1 MGRTKLSGVEARE
14 SSIRVLF
21 TYGGKQVKEPVKLD
35 GSVLPP
41 TPANLKYAAR
51 LVAEV
56 REQIKL
62 GTFDYSATFPDSANA
77 PAPSGKTG
85 DELFFDLIDRWWSLL
100 ELKQSTRKNYWNQK
114 ENFWKKHL
122 ENKPIKAFVHS
133 DIKAALK
140 MGTWKSNKSR
150 NNQLSIIK
158 SVFELAVM
166 DKQIKE
172 NPCNGLEHA
181 SFQAPGPD
189 PFSLAE
195 VWKILDSIAK
205 HYSEQ
210 ILNYAQFQFFSGL
223 RTSEAIA
230 LEWSNV
236 DLNLGEVKVDVVN
249 VYDEEQDSTKTS
261 TVRIVKLP
269 REAVAALIAQK
280 KFTHTSGSKVFND
293 PYYNEPWIYHR
304 ITRAAFWTT
313 TLKRLGIRHR
323 RTYNTRHTFATI
335 GLMAGANPAYMARQL
350 GHSLEMFFKVYAKW
364 IDGQNDERELAKIQ
378 TAICNVV
385 ASNQTEPGLA

>member
-1 MGRTKLSGVEARE
+1 MGRTSKLSGVEARE
-14 SSIRVLF
+14 SSIRVVF
-21 TYGGKQVKEPVKLD
+21 TFQGKQRKEPVKVD
-35 GSVLPP
+35 GSVLEP
-41 TPANLKYAAR
+41 TPANLKFAAR

-56 REQIKL
+56 REQIRL
-62 GTFDYSATFPDSANA
+62 GSFDYRATFPDSTDA
-77 PAPSGKTG
+77 PAPQPKSGE
-85 DELFFDLIDRWWSLL
+85 ELFFDLIDRWWNLL

-122 ENKPIKAFVHS
+122 ENKPVKAFVHS

-172 NPCNGLEHA
+172 NPCEGLEHA

-189 PFSLAE
+189 PFSLDE
-195 VWKILDSIAK
+195 VQKILASMAT

-210 ILNYAQFQFFSGL
+210 VLNYTQFQFFSGL

-230 LEWSNV
+230 LEWTNV
-236 DLNLGEVKVDVVN
+236 DLNKGEVKVDVVN

-261 TVRIVKLP
+261 TVRIVKVP
-269 REAVAALIAQK
+269 REALAALIAQK
-280 KFTHTSGSKVFND
+280 KYTYTNGSKVFND

-304 ITRAAFWTT
+304 ITRAGFWTT

-323 RTYNTRHTFATI
+323 RMYNTRHTFATI

-350 GHSLEMFFKVYAKW
+350 GHSVEMFFKVYAKW
-364 IDGQNDERELAKIQ
+364 IDGKNDEAELAKIQ
-378 TAICNVV
+378 AAI
-385 ASNQTEPGLA
+385 SLSQQE